1 MSLNDAIRSDVEQ
14 WPGTQES
21 LSRDVCGSAQG
32 LRHKLAGYKG
42 STLRPEELVMIQL
55 MTGGRHFVTAMAR
68 ELGGVYLQ
76 LPPLGDELDN
86 GDLLAECQE
95 ITARLSELFAEL
107 AKSIANDGVI
117 DAGER
122 GRCDARAHALREQV
136 VRYLALS
143 YRVYGDELAKG

>member
-1 MSLNDAIRSDVEQ
+1 MSLNDAIRNDVEQ

-76 LPPLGDELDN
+76 LPPVAEELDN
-86 GDLLAECQE
+86 ADLLAECQ
-95 ITARLSELFAEL
+95 AVSLKLAELFAEL
-107 AKSIANDGVI
+107 AKSASDGVI

-122 GRCDARAHALREQV
+122 DRCDARAHALREQV
-136 VRYLALS
+136 MRYLALS
-143 YRVYGDELAKG
+143 YRVYGSQPGGE

>member
-76 LPPLGDELDN
+76 LPPLSEELDN
-86 GDLLAECQE
+86 GDLLAECH
-95 ITARLSELFAEL
+95 AVSLRLAELFGEL
-107 AKSIANDGVI
+107 ASATADGVI
-117 DAGER
+117 KPDER
-122 GRCDARAHALREQV
+122 ARCDARAHALREQV
-136 VRYLALS
+136 MRYLALS
-143 YRVYGDELAKG
+143 YRVYGSESGGE

>member
-68 ELGGVYLQ
+68 ELGGMYLQ
-76 LPPLGDELDN
+76 LPSVAEDLDN
-86 GDLLAECQE
+86 GDLVAECQAVSMKLAE
-95 ITARLSELFAEL
+95 LFSELAG
-107 AKSIANDGVI
+107 SIANDGVI

-122 GRCDARAHALREQV
+122 VRCNERAHALREQV
-136 VRYLALS
+136 MRYLALS
-143 YRVYGDELAKG
+143 YRVYDGEPGEE

>member
-1 MSLNDAIRSDVEQ
+1 MSLNDAIRNDVEQ

-76 LPPLGDELDN
+76 LPPLSDELDN
-86 GDLLAECQE
+86 GDLVAECQ
-95 ITARLSELFAEL
+95 AVSMKLAELFAEL
-107 AKSIANDGVI
+107 AGSIANDGVI

-122 GRCDARAHALREQV
+122 ARCNDRAHALREQV
-136 VRYLALS
+136 MRYLSLS
-143 YRVYGDELAKG
+143 YRVYDGEPGGE